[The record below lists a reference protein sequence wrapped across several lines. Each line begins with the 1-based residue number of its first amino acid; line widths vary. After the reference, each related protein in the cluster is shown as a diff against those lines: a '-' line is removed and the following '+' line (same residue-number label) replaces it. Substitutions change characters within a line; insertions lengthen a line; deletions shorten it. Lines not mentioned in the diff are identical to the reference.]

1 MFYLRRVTLNVGGER
16 HDALWTTLEKK
27 PRSRLGKLALAFT
40 HEEILENC
48 DSYSLVDN
56 EYFFDIHPRSFKSIL
71 GFYRT
76 DKLHVV
82 DEMCVL
88 AFSEDLEYW
97 GIDEIYLESC
107 CQNKFNIRKEAI
119 MDEMKKELLNIKKEE
134 PDVFPDSKCGGYMR
148 FLWDL
153 MEKSETSFA
162 ARVVSFISI
171 SFIIVSTIGMTLNT
185 IPSIAGDLNKT
196 LICFR
201 PVLLLTYFQAWTR
214 KGHLRITPSWPCW
227 RWFAS
232 CGSLLSTFFAWQV
245 PLRNGS
251 SSRMA

>member
-1 MFYLRRVTLNVGGER
+1 MWWQDKSPSLRSSPSGSTSTMIVPTSEEFRKLSPERQSEELFILIQRLLPLQKRVDSLNETVASLASASKELQEDITAQDSDSLYKSLTSLPGATAVNAEINSKPDPFIIKRSREINRRVTLNVGGER

-76 DKLHVV
+76 GKLHVV

-97 GIDEIYLESC
+97 GIDEIYLETC
-107 CQNKFNIRKEAI
+107 CQGKFNIRKEAI
-119 MDEMKKELLNIKKEE
+119 MEEMKKELLNIKKEE
-134 PDVFPDSKCGGYMR
+134 PDVFP
-148 FLWDL
+148 
-153 MEKSETSFA
+153 ET
-162 ARVVSFISI
+162 R
-171 SFIIVSTIGMTLNT
+171 
-185 IPSIAGDLNKT
+185 
-196 LICFR
+196 
-201 PVLLLTYFQAWTR
+201 
-214 KGHLRITPSWPCW
+214 
-227 RWFAS
+227 
-232 CGSLLSTFFAWQV
+232 
-245 PLRNGS
+245 
-251 SSRMA
+251 